1 MLLCQDLL
9 SIRILFAAAKGYLD
23 KFSIFLELT
32 HNGPVKQLFNSDL
45 ENPPKNP
52 TSLYLF
58 LHLNSEENMLT
69 WVIFLIFIIFCLALD
84 LGVFNKEDHVIK
96 SKEAGIWTAVWVS
109 IALAFSGVIYW
120 LFSEGLV
127 ENPTQITPY
136 TAVLKYIT
144 GYLIELSLS
153 IDNVFVIAVIFSSF
167 KIPAKYQHRVLF
179 WGILGAI
186 VFRALMI
193 VFGVA
198 LINKF
203 EWIIYVFGAFL
214 LYTAFKM
221 LRSDESDFDPQNSV
235 IFKYVKKIFPVTTNM
250 QGHDFFIIENAKR
263 TATPLFLALIVIELT
278 DILFALDSIPA
289 ILAITA
295 DPYIVFTS
303 NILAILG
310 LRSMY
315 FLISRMLSK
324 FRFINYSLVVILA
337 FVGLKMIFSH
347 MVEIPEW
354 LSLSV
359 IILSLAAG
367 IIASRLIPEKD
378 REVKSEDL
386 E

>member
-1 MLLCQDLL
+1 ML
-9 SIRILFAAAKGYLD
+9 IWGLF
-23 KFSIFLELT
+23 I
-32 HNGPVKQLFNSDL
+32 V
-45 ENPPKNP
+45 
-52 TSLYLF
+52 
-58 LHLNSEENMLT
+58 
-69 WVIFLIFIIFCLALD
+69 FIILCLALD
-84 LGVFNKEDHVIK
+84 LGVFNKNPHVIR
-96 SKEAGIWTAVWVS
+96 SKEAAIWTSVWVS
-109 IALAFSGVIYW
+109 LAMAFSGVVYW
-120 LFSEGLV
+120 LFSAEMV
-127 ENPTQITPY
+127 ENPTGLTPDN
-136 TAVLKYIT
+136 AVLKYIT

-167 KIPAKYQHRVLF
+167 SIPEKYQHRVLF

-193 VFGVA
+193 LFGVA

-203 EWIIYVFGAFL
+203 DWIIYVFGVFL

-221 LRSDESDFDPQNSV
+221 FKSDDTDFDPKKSW
-235 IFKYVKKIFPVTTNM
+235 IFNYVKKIFPVTPRM
-250 QGHDFFIIENAKR
+250 DGDSFFIKR
-263 TATPLFLALIVIELT
+263 MGIRAATPLFLALIVIELT

-295 DPYIVFTS
+295 DPFIVFTS

-347 MVEIPEW
+347 TIEIPEW
-354 LSLSV
+354 LSLGV
-359 IILSLAAG
+359 IILSLAGG
-367 IIASRLIPEKD
+367 IIASIAIPHH
-378 REVKSEDL
+378 EDAVQPDQ